1 MESKHILEEI
11 CDLNP
16 DTIAK
21 DSNGLTPLMFAAK
34 GKKEDVIQVL
44 AQGKKINLDEEDNN
58 KMTILMLMLKEGDIK
73 NARKLINR
81 GANINYVNSNG

>member
-1 MESKHILEEI
+1 LLENGAAVFYDDDALSRDTSPIFLAIRMESKHILEEI

-34 GKKEDVIQVL
+34 GKKEDVI
-44 AQGKKINLDEEDNN
+44 
-58 KMTILMLMLKEGDIK
+58 
-73 NARKLINR
+73 
-81 GANINYVNSNG
+81 